1 MAKCGKESDTC
12 NPTCGY
18 NLVPAG
24 CPGLGSCNSLLL
36 WLPQALCLVF
46 DLSEGGTN
54 LTSDPHRHNEKR
66 RLPSPVVDVFA
77 YAHTR
82 YRAVRRDESKGSC

>member
-1 MAKCGKESDTC
+1 MTKCPKESDTY
-12 NPTCGY
+12 NPSCDY

-24 CPGLGSCNSLLL
+24 SPGPDSSNSLLL
-36 WLPQALCLVF
+36 WLSQALCLVS
-46 DLSEGGTN
+46 DQSEGETN

-77 YAHTR
+77 LAHTR
-82 YRAVRRDESKGSC
+82 YRAVRRDESSGSC